1 MLVCKNWTI
10 EVSLILLLQNFVSA
24 KCIQDVFLSTFRLC
38 GGCTIVTA
46 TNVTKTNRV
55 TNKCTLHLRNRVLK
69 RVHHAPSRRSAN
81 LRGKKWAPPIYG
93 SIRATTDPKVLYPHL
108 YAFGSTPHTLD
119 DEDSPKKLLTLATY
133 VPVAI
138 FKNFQTENLESD
150 DD

>member
-24 KCIQDVFLSTFRLC
+24 KCIQDVVLSTFRLC

-55 TNKCTLHLRNRVLK
+55 VTDECTINLGN
-69 RVHHAPSRRSAN
+69 RVHHDPSRRSAN
-81 LRGKKWAPPIYG
+81 LRGKKWAPPIYD

-108 YAFGSTPHTLD
+108 YAFGSTPQTLD

-138 FKNFQTENLESD
+138 FKNLQTENLESD